1 MKMRFNISDQPNTLR
16 TSNNMDRLDIFNS
29 LEEAY
34 HQCRSYLI
42 LHNNKATPDPDIS
55 QEF

>member
-1 MKMRFNISDQPNTLR
+1 MRFNISDQPNTLR